1 MPSIQKPSAVNFGKA
16 TRSPW
21 MARKI
26 MQNVGT
32 MPPTTTIKYGTGTVI
47 RKEMKRVHF
56 GQRGGSLGSGVTGVP
71 TKNI

>member
-1 MPSIQKPSAVNFGKA
+1 
-16 TRSPW
+16 

-32 MPPTTTIKYGTGTVI
+32 MPPTTSIKYGTGTVI
-47 RKEMKRVHF
+47 RKEMNRVHF